1 MEGEL
6 FLPSFR
12 KLKFVDCNRPIYCE
26 FTHCPVAEFARKH
39 DLLEAMPTLCNPDY
53 EGMELLRAKLV
64 RKTTCSNGCKCD
76 YTICGDRDACLK
88 DRPEYRD
95 AQGYRRNR

>member
-6 FLPSFR
+6 SLPSFR
-12 KLKFVDCNRPIYCE
+12 KLKFVDCNRPIYYE

-53 EGMELLRAKLV
+53 EGMELLHAKLV

-76 YTICGDRDACLK
+76 YTICGDRDA
-88 DRPEYRD
+88 
-95 AQGYRRNR
+95 QGYRRNR